1 MPRQKI
7 KDALYLMLLSKQR
20 NTRSSLSEI
29 CDQSKTCAT
38 RPSPGYLLFQLGR
51 LLAGG
56 LKLQIWKTMR
66 FCHSGSF
73 QQFQASSERWFADL
87 NPDKDIQPLD
97 EVFQRGTHA
106 ALILG
111 TSR

>member
-1 MPRQKI
+1 
-7 KDALYLMLLSKQR
+7 
-20 NTRSSLSEI
+20 
-29 CDQSKTCAT
+29 
-38 RPSPGYLLFQLGR
+38 
-51 LLAGG
+51 
-56 LKLQIWKTMR
+56 MR
-66 FCHSGSF
+66 FYHSSSF

-97 EVFQRGTHA
+97 EVLQRGTHA